1 LSSSSNNNTRRFCQL
16 RGGSRKKRFVAEFK
30 NWKKHIRGASGIDGR
45 SSGFWFDGWAKAPPS
60 PTTPSP
66 VAPARTWLAS
76 RGWRE
81 RGGGPIGVDEMPAAR
96 GGG

>member
-1 LSSSSNNNTRRFCQL
+1 VIVIWSSKYHARTL
-16 RGGSRKKRFVAEFK
+16 RTPKEVRATFIYVLQ

-76 RGWRE
+76 KGWRE